1 MDKNLNNSKIAGNL
15 KGNRDVALLCG
26 SLLLSIAFL
35 YFFLS
40 PLYREK
46 LKMKEAYAAKQEDL
60 QSKKDLLKNI
70 EAFNQ
75 ENKDLAVNSKKLAL
89 IISNR
94 NNYEDFLIHLRKLSE
109 NYNLELLSF
118 ELEGVKDTPT
128 DTVGTTTSTGA
139 VITPDG
145 GSMAAGMAAGG
156 AVAEESPLNQQGI
169 ALSLRGNFADFQSFT
184 KSLENGIPFLQ
195 EDQVSITS
203 EAKTSSQSGQSEEQS
218 LSQDPILEF
227 KLNLRFIYY

>member
-1 MDKNLNNSKIAGNL
+1 MDKNLNNSKIASGL
-15 KGNRDVALLCG
+15 KGNREVALLCG
-26 SLLLSIAFL
+26 SLLLSVAFL

-46 LKMKEAYAAKQEDL
+46 IKMKEAYAAKQEDL

-128 DTVGTTTSTGA
+128 DTAGTTTSTGA

-145 GSMAAGMAAGG
+145 GGTAMEGAA
-156 AVAEESPLNQQGI
+156 VTEESPLNQQGI
-169 ALSLRGNFADFQSFT
+169 ALSLRGNFADFQGFT

-195 EDQVSITS
+195 EDQVSVTS
-203 EAKTSSQSGQSEEQS
+203 ESKSSSQSGQSDEQS
-218 LSQDPILEF
+218 ASQDPILEF

>member
-40 PLYREK
+40 PLYQEQLR
-46 LKMKEAYAAKQEDL
+46 MKEAYAAKQEDL
-60 QSKKDLLKNI
+60 QSKKDLLKNV
-70 EAFNQ
+70 EAFNR

-128 DTVGTTTSTGA
+128 DTAGTTTSTGA

-145 GSMAAGMAAGG
+145 DGMAAGG

-203 EAKTSSQSGQSEEQS
+203 EAESSSQSGQSEEQS